1 MAKII
6 LISCVASKQKTHCK
20 AKDMYISPLFKK
32 SWKYANQLQPDKI
45 FIISAKHHLLDPEEK
60 IAPYNETLYDFTS
73 TQRKEWAK
81 TVLKA
86 LESKVEGSLNE
97 HEFIILAGKKYY
109 EYLIGRNGIQNF
121 SLPLEGHG
129 GIGCILK
136 FLNEQINK
144 L

>member
-32 SWKYANQLQPDKI
+32 SWKYANQLNSDKI

-73 TQRKEWAK
+73 IQRKEWAK

-136 FLNEQINK
+136 FLNEQITK

>member
-6 LISCVASKQKTHCK
+6 LIACVASKQNKRCK

-32 SWKYANQLQPDKI
+32 SWEYANQLQPDKI
-45 FIISAKHHLLDPEEK
+45 FIISAKHHLLNPEDE
-60 IAPYNETLYDFTS
+60 IEPYNETLYDFTS

-81 TVLKA
+81 TVLKV

-136 FLNEQINK
+136 FLNEQITK